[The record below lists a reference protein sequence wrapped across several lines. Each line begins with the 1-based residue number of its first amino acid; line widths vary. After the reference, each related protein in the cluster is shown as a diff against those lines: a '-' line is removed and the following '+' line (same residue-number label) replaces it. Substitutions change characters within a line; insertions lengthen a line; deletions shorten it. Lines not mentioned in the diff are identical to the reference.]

1 MGGIVKSIGKAIKKL
16 GKGIGRFLKK
26 YKTTIILAAA
36 LWAGLGAFGASTS
49 GASIWSA
56 KSVGAGVQRIF
67 GVAVP
72 SQAAGYGQALERMK
86 AATTLGT
93 KAATGGLQLAD
104 VAKYSD
110 AFGKSKTF
118 MGGLKKWFGSMPDW
132 GKYALTQ
139 SGMTILGS
147 MLDTSAE
154 DELAAR
160 YGQMGIPYGS
170 KVDDPTAIFDEN
182 PQWRV
187 SPPPS
192 WPSAPTTTP
201 TAQTST
207 PQQVSLARAPATVGA
222 PRSQQIAAMRTTP
235 LDVRPPGMLGGRR
248 QGLLQSSPQRR
259 YA

>member
-36 LWAGLGAFGASTS
+36 VWAGLGAFGAAESA
-49 GASIWSA
+49 ASIWSPASVKAGISKIFLPSVTQPAGWGKVAGLPAQDMSPGWKAVEGLGKSAA
-56 KSVGAGVQRIF
+56 KSGNVMSAI
-67 GVAVP
+67 
-72 SQAAGYGQALERMK
+72 
-86 AATTLGT
+86 
-93 KAATGGLQLAD
+93 GGW
-104 VAKYSD
+104 
-110 AFGKSKTF
+110 
-118 MGGLKKWFGSMPDW
+118 LKDMPDW

-154 DELAAR
+154 EEMAAK
-160 YGQMGIPYGS
+160 YGGMGLPYGS
-170 KVDDPTAIFDEN
+170 KIEDPTAIFDEH
-182 PQWRV
+182 PEWRV
-187 SPPPS
+187 QPPPS
-192 WPSAPTTTP
+192 WPAAPTTTS
-201 TAQTST
+201 QTST
-207 PQQVSLARAPATVGA
+207 PQQASLARAPATVGP
-222 PRSQQIAAMRTTP
+222 PRTQQIAAMRTTP